1 MGSFLQKGPL
11 LHYQYGTIE
20 VNKMLVLNCMVL
32 HDAVNMVIKN
42 IYFADKVRLLSVF
55 SPTYYLVGFCCPLR
69 GGYASISSLQEF
81 QVAINWAVISICA
94 LMYSYSYFIH
104 AVRLTASMY
113 SCCLC
118 CVSSIKL
125 LSYF

>member
-20 VNKMLVLNCMVL
+20 MNKMLVLNCMVL

-55 SPTYYLVGFCCPLR
+55 SPHTTSWVSVVPSEGATPPSPVFK
-69 GGYASISSLQEF
+69 SSR
-81 QVAINWAVISICA
+81 WPS
-94 LMYSYSYFIH
+94 
-104 AVRLTASMY
+104 TG
-113 SCCLC
+113 
-118 CVSSIKL
+118 L
-125 LSYF
+125 L